1 MNKLFDLI
9 DNHRPVSYYVAGAL
23 MVAFFGLLIVGGFYY
38 QKAIQVSSTAETICK
53 MIKPEMLNP
62 GVCEKE

>member
-9 DNHRPVSYYVAGAL
+9 DEYRPVSYYVAGAL
-23 MVAFFGLLIVGGFYY
+23 MVAFWGMLLMGGFYY
-38 QKAIQVSSTAETICK
+38 QKAIQVSSQSETICK

-62 GVCEKE
+62 DACK